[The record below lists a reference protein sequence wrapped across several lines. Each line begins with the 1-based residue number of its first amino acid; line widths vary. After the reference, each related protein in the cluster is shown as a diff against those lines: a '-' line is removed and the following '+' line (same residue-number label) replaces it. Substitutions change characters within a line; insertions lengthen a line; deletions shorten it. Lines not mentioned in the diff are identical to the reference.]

1 VSVADLTVLDLSKSV
16 AGAYCAKLLAD
27 YGADVIKV
35 EPPEGDP
42 IRECSPFSDDAP
54 SLEGS
59 GLFTY
64 LHLNR
69 RGIVLDL
76 ATAEGQEHLLNLVK
90 CADVLVESF
99 TPGELAALGLDLVK
113 LLSVNPR
120 LVVTSITPFGQTGPY
135 RDYRAPE
142 IVLEAISGWMAGN
155 GNPGEPPLQ
164 QPGNVQA
171 ELYGGIFGLIA
182 TLGAVRWQR
191 RNGQGQLVDV
201 SIAESVLYT
210 LPNITTIAQYS
221 GKDWERRPSYPPDNP
236 PAGIFQ
242 CADGLIG
249 SSAVYQNEV
258 EPFCQLIGR
267 PELADDPRFK
277 TRADRV
283 RNATALTEIIAEW
296 MARHSAEEV
305 YRRGQELRVPI
316 ARINSPR
323 DLLESRQ
330 LAAREYWIDLEQPGL
345 GSLRV
350 PGAPFKLPASPWS
363 LRRPAPR
370 LGEHTDEILTNGNA
384 SGTRRAASTGA
395 GRTRSAEASDCPQ
408 PLAGVRV
415 LDLCMA
421 WAGPLA
427 TRLLAGLGAEV
438 IKIEGPQHMDRWRGG
453 SIPSDKVE
461 SYPDSEPGE
470 RPYNRYA
477 LANTQNLNK
486 LDLAL
491 NLKHPQGKEIF
502 KRLVATADLVVENF
516 SAGALARLG
525 LDYPALREINPSII
539 LVSLPSFG
547 RSGPERDYVGH
558 ANFIED
564 TAGNTFLFGYA
575 GGPPLHTGTAWGD
588 PVAGVNAAAAALIA
602 LLHRE
607 ASGEGQHVDVAHV
620 EAAIPFNIEAV
631 LDAVLNRRL
640 TDRRGN
646 ERPDMVP
653 HGCYRS
659 RGEDSWVAI
668 AVQSDAEWKALARE
682 IGAPGWVE
690 DPRFATRAG
699 RLEHRAEIDHRI
711 GAWTR
716 EHGHI
721 EAMEALQR
729 RGVAAGAVLR
739 AGELCR
745 DRQFAAREFLVSVA
759 HPEAGVHRYPRPP
772 WLMSESPAR
781 PIRPA
786 PCFGE
791 HNHYVLETVLGLSVD
806 EIRELEDRGVVAA
819 EPLPQYGV

>member
-1 VSVADLTVLDLSKSV
+1 MSVADLIVLDLSRSV

-42 IRECSPFSDDAP
+42 IRRRGPFPDDAP
-54 SLEGS
+54 SSEAS

-64 LHLNR
+64 LNLNR
-69 RGIVLDL
+69 RGIVLDPSSV
-76 ATAEGQEHLLNLVK
+76 GDRKHLLDLVER
-90 CADVLVESF
+90 ADVLVESF
-99 TPGELAALGLDLVK
+99 APGERASVGLDVGQ
-113 LLSVNPR
+113 LLRANPR
-120 LVVTSITPFGQTGPY
+120 MVVTSITPFGQTGPY
-135 RDYRAPE
+135 RDYQAPE

-164 QPGNVQA
+164 QPGTVQA

-191 RNGQGQLVDV
+191 RTGQGQHVDV

-221 GKDWERRPSYPPDNP
+221 GKDWERRSSYPPDNP
-236 PAGIFQ
+236 PAGIFE

-258 EPFCQLIGR
+258 EPFCRLIGR
-267 PELADDPRFK
+267 PDLPDDPRFK

-283 RNATALTEIIAEW
+283 RNAGALTEIIAEW

-305 YRRGQELRVPI
+305 YRKGQELRVPI

-323 DLLESRQ
+323 DLLTSRQ
-330 LAAREYWIDLEQPGL
+330 LEAREYWVDVEQPGL
-345 GSLRV
+345 GTVRL
-350 PGAPFKLPASPWS
+350 PGAPFKLPASPWR

-370 LGEHTDEILTNGNA
+370 LGEHTDEILRDGSTG
-384 SGTRRAASTGA
+384 GTEQAASHGA
-395 GRTRSAEASDCPQ
+395 TSIPDAEDRSVSQ

-461 SYPDSEPGE
+461 SYPDSDPGE

-491 NLKHPQGKEIF
+491 NLKHTKGKEIF

-516 SAGALARLG
+516 SAGALGRLG
-525 LDYPALREINPSII
+525 LDYPALRAINPAIT

-564 TAGNTFLFGYA
+564 TAGNTFLFGYP

-607 ASGEGQHVDVAHV
+607 ATGEGQHVDVAHV
-620 EAAIPFNIEAV
+620 EGAIPFNVEAV
-631 LDAVLNRRL
+631 LDVVVNGRAAE
-640 TDRRGN
+640 RRGN
-646 ERPDMVP
+646 DRPDMAP

-659 RGEDSWVAI
+659 QGEDSWVAI
-668 AVQSDAEWKALARE
+668 AVQSDAEWKVLARE
-682 IGAPGWVE
+682 IGAPE
-690 DPRFATRAG
+690 YADDLRFAARAG
-699 RLEHRAEIDHRI
+699 RLEHRAEIDRRI
-711 GAWTR
+711 EAWTR
-716 EHGHI
+716 ERSHI
-721 EAMEALQR
+721 EAMETLQA
-729 RGVAAGAVLR
+729 RGIAAGAVLK
-739 AGELCR
+739 AGELCH
-745 DRQFAAREFLVSVA
+745 DRQLAAREFLVSVTQ
-759 HPEAGVHRYPRPP
+759 PEAGTHRYPRPP
-772 WLMSESPAR
+772 WLLSEVAAR

-791 HNHYVLETVLGLSVD
+791 HNRQVLEGVLGLSVN
-806 EIRELEDRGVVAA
+806 EIRELEEQDVVAT